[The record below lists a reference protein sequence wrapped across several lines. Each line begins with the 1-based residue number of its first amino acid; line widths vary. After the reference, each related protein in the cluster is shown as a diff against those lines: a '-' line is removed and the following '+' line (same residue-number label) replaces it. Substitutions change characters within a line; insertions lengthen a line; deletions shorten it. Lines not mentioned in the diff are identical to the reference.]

1 MRELVIKKILDE
13 NGKIINR
20 NSFTG
25 NSKATTSRSG
35 GADCDI
41 LVFTLFMKHQKRTF
55 SDFLKVL
62 QKILWIYNILYKIYK
77 VIAQYNKIKAK
88 LSDTQRKKLK
98 LVTLKVKKTKNF
110 CKVFKN
116 HLSIDVRAWKIIM
129 SKIIQSGGFSAI
141 HLSTNYFYHLIQQQ
155 QNQQQM

>member
-1 MRELVIKKILDE
+1 M
-13 NGKIINR
+13 
-20 NSFTG
+20 
-25 NSKATTSRSG
+25 
-35 GADCDI
+35 
-41 LVFTLFMKHQKRTF
+41 
-55 SDFLKVL
+55 
-62 QKILWIYNILYKIYK
+62 YKIYK

-110 CKVFKN
+110 YKVFKN
-116 HLSIDVRAWKIIM
+116 HLSIDVRAWKIVM